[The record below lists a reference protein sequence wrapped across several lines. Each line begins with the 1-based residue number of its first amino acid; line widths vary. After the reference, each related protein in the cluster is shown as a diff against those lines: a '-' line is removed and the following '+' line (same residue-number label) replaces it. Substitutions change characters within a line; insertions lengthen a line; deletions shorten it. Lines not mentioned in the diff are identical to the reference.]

1 MTTNSTSGVTTYA
14 EFFPV
19 FAAMEKYD
27 LVLNLHGEVPSD
39 PGSDITELNAEE
51 AFLPTLIMLHQRFPN
66 LRIVLEHCTSAAA
79 LAAVHW
85 LLCVLVARPLPVR
98 CTTRTLTTMLIL
110 RADRPVATVTAH
122 HLYLTFQHCC
132 DPFAFCKPVPKM
144 PADRDA
150 LIRAVCSG
158 DPKFFL

>member
-1 MTTNSTSGVTTYA
+1 VTTNSTSGVTTYA

-79 LAAVHW
+79 LAAVRA
-85 LLCVLVARPLPVR
+85 CGPSVAG
-98 CTTRTLTTMLIL
+98 TLHNKNTNHD
-110 RADRPVATVTAH
+110 AHTA
-122 HLYLTFQHCC
+122 C
-132 DPFAFCKPVPKM
+132 
-144 PADRDA
+144 
-150 LIRAVCSG
+150 
-158 DPKFFL
+158 